1 MSPLPIRI
9 IDSPNKKTRDE
20 SVNCNLTR
28 LPSWVLW
35 QNLRIMTNPASLTFS
50 VSDSGYP
57 HENERAGGGSWATA
71 SKVPQVAIAFWI
83 IKIAATTVGETGGD
97 ALSMTMNLGYLVSSL
112 IFLVFFVIAVT
123 AQIRAK
129 AFHRFLYWTVIVAT
143 TTLGTTMADFSDRS
157 LGLGYLGGSLI
168 LFAALTVILGLWRVS
183 QGAISFR
190 DIREPKVEMF
200 YWTTILFSNT
210 LGTALGDW
218 LADTQGVGYERG
230 ALVFAGALTVVAAV
244 YFFTRISHTLL
255 FWTAFILT
263 RPLGA
268 TLGDILTKPHQ
279 NGGLDLGRITSSLVI
294 AAFMV
299 LCILL
304 APQTAG
310 LHPGEIEKSER

>member
-1 MSPLPIRI
+1 
-9 IDSPNKKTRDE
+9 
-20 SVNCNLTR
+20 
-28 LPSWVLW
+28 
-35 QNLRIMTNPASLTFS
+35 MTNPTSLTFS

-97 ALSMTMNLGYLVSSL
+97 ALSMTMNLGYLLSSL

-168 LFAALTVILGLWRVS
+168 LFAALMVILGLWRVS

-299 LCILL
+299 LSILL

-310 LHPGEIEKSER
+310 LHPGENEKSER

>member
-1 MSPLPIRI
+1 
-9 IDSPNKKTRDE
+9 
-20 SVNCNLTR
+20 
-28 LPSWVLW
+28 
-35 QNLRIMTNPASLTFS
+35 MTNPSSLTFN

-57 HENERAGGGSWATA
+57 NQNERAFGGCWSAA

-112 IFLVFFVIAVT
+112 IFLVFFIVAVT
-123 AQIRAK
+123 AQIKAK

-143 TTLGTTMADFSDRS
+143 TTLGTTMADFADRS

-168 LFAALTVILGLWRVS
+168 LFAALMLVLGLWRVS
-183 QGAISFR
+183 LGAISFR
-190 DIREPKVEMF
+190 DITAPKVEMF

-230 ALVFAGALTVVAAV
+230 ALVFAGALTLVAAA

-268 TLGDILTKPHQ
+268 TLGDILTKPHE

-299 LCILL
+299 FCILL
-304 APQTAG
+304 APHTAG
-310 LHPGEIEKSER
+310 QHPGENQNRS